1 MRARPIAVCVARF
14 LDADAPT
21 ALSDRSLMGASSV
34 AEHAIG
40 NKSFI
45 KRDDTPISESSPA
58 PTGLA
63 TMSRSYV
70 SHADARSSQARNQPV
85 KRYDGEPLTRTD
97 VQHAVLCYLFSD
109 TRRVFTNPR
118 AGSRGAPMSTFV
130 QSVANSEDLPL
141 AANADPDRHALANSP
156 RAVQACVASAV
167 AGPFPTFVWPYGQS
181 AGSARRADE
190 TDEERA
196 AWNARRT
203 EYLEWRDATYPFS
216 ITPEAELENAP
227 PSPWAHPGAEKLTFK
242 ELYIEALMNSSK
254 CTKSMREKCFVDE
267 EYAEDFSKV
276 CLLVNVGRINTT
288 LAFYPEMK
296 TILRSYHPVPSLQ
309 KSENT
314 RRNMQ
319 DAPRMKS
326 LLKAVLLPHE
336 RPGGSGTASASAR
349 HEEGGDTLEVPS
361 DLDELARR
369 RRLQNRPP
377 TSVVTLIFL
386 LANLAADVTSMH
398 FPTQI
403 DAHSLFFPQAGRPIS
418 AKQRANAFLWL
429 LYHYLEGPASVP
441 PGAPGSENPFDD
453 DVSRAARAEAHKAWV
468 AGGSVPL
475 DDAHPTWRGIPNP
488 EYARW
493 REQHEHLDAGDGPTR
508 KPPRKRGADGDD
520 MPDVPPCPE
529 THTHRLLIPALPP
542 MAPEEYTKEDE
553 DPPEEIAW
561 GKQMQGERS
570 AFLVRFEE
578 EEQAKVLA
586 NGGVVDAPD
595 EERAKKRVHTS
606 TQSCYPLA
614 NILANAAA
622 AGSNNG
628 ALSRSPIGF
637 VKRAR
642 LSSRLSQPRD
652 SPLGADAS
660 GDASHVSGTAMD
672 GGSDA
677 DASSVH
683 APSIWDLDLS
693 TAEADAPH
701 ASLLRAQWKRCE
713 KDPDYDSDTDGRHDD
728 DVVLARTLLV
738 LRRAREVRGEG
749 PI

>member
-1 MRARPIAVCVARF
+1 
-14 LDADAPT
+14 
-21 ALSDRSLMGASSV
+21 MGASSV
-34 AEHAIG
+34 AEHAVG
-40 NKSFI
+40 DKTSL
-45 KRDDTPISESSPA
+45 KRDETPLSESWQA
-58 PTGLA
+58 PTGPA
-63 TMSRSYV
+63 TMT
-70 SHADARSSQARNQPV
+70 RSSSQRNQPV
-85 KRYDGEPLTRTD
+85 KRYDGEPLSRTD

-118 AGSRGAPMSTFV
+118 AGPRGAPMSTFV
-130 QSVANSEDLPL
+130 QAVANSEDVPL

-156 RAVQACVASAV
+156 RAIQACVASAV
-167 AGPFPTFVWPYGQS
+167 SGPFPTFVWPYGQS

-190 TDEERA
+190 TDEEHA
-196 AWNARRT
+196 AWAARRT
-203 EYLEWRDATYPFS
+203 AYLEWRDATYPAS
-216 ITPEAELENAP
+216 ITPQGEMDDAP
-227 PSPWAHPGAEKLTFK
+227 ASPWPHPGAEKLTFK

-309 KSENT
+309 QSENT

-349 HEEGGDTLEVPS
+349 HEQGTDTLEVPG
-361 DLDELARR
+361 DLEELARR
-369 RRLQNRPP
+369 RRHQARPP

-386 LANLAADVTSMH
+386 LANQASDVMSMH
-398 FPTQI
+398 FPPHI
-403 DAHSLFFPQAGRPIS
+403 DAHSLFFPQPGRPIS
-418 AKQRANAFLWL
+418 AKHRANVFLWL

-453 DVSRAARAEAHKAWV
+453 DVSRAAREEAHRAWV
-468 AGGSVPL
+468 SGGSIPL
-475 DDAHPTWRGIPNP
+475 DDAHPTWRGVPNP

-493 REQHEHLDAGDGPTR
+493 REQHEQQLDNGDASSR
-508 KPPRKRGADGDD
+508 KAPRKRGADGEDSSD
-520 MPDVPPCPE
+520 LPPCPE
-529 THTHRLLIPALPP
+529 THTHRLLIPALPL
-542 MAPEEYTKEDE
+542 MAPEAYAREDA

-586 NGGVVDAPD
+586 NGGVVDATD
-595 EERAKKRVHTS
+595 EERAKKRVHAN

-628 ALSRSPIGF
+628 ALNRSPIGF

-642 LSSRLSQPRD
+642 LSSRLSQTRD
-652 SPLGADAS
+652 AFLGGDGAHAEGNSSSRSAAS
-660 GDASHVSGTAMD
+660 LANAHGESGHTNT
-672 GGSDA
+672 
-677 DASSVH
+677 
-683 APSIWDLDLS
+683 PSLWDLDL
-693 TAEADAPH
+693 TAAEADEQQT
-701 ASLLRAQWKRCE
+701 SLLNGQWQRIQRNT
-713 KDPDYDSDTDGRHDD
+713 DYDSDSDAKHDD
-728 DVVLARTLLV
+728 KDALARTLLV
-738 LRRAREVRGEG
+738 LRRVRESRGEA
-749 PI
+749 PS

>member
-1 MRARPIAVCVARF
+1 
-14 LDADAPT
+14 
-21 ALSDRSLMGASSV
+21 
-34 AEHAIG
+34 
-40 NKSFI
+40 
-45 KRDDTPISESSPA
+45 
-58 PTGLA
+58 
-63 TMSRSYV
+63 MSRSYV
-70 SHADARSSQARNQPV
+70 CLADARSSQARNQPV

-118 AGSRGAPMSTFV
+118 AGSRGAPMSTFI
-130 QSVANSEDLPL
+130 QSVANAEDMPL
-141 AANADPDRHALANSP
+141 AVNADPDRHALANSP

-196 AWNARRT
+196 AWEARRT
-203 EYLEWRDATYPFS
+203 EYLEWREATYPSS
-216 ITPEAELENAP
+216 ITPEAELDEVP

-326 LLKAVLLPHE
+326 LLKAVLLPYE

-349 HEEGGDTLEVPS
+349 HEEGEDTLEVPG

-369 RRLQNRPP
+369 RRTQNRPP

-386 LANLAADVTSMH
+386 LANQALDVTSMH
-398 FPTQI
+398 FPAQV
-403 DAHSLFFPQAGRPIS
+403 DAHSLFFPQTGRPIS

-429 LYHYLEGPASVP
+429 LYHYLEGPASLP

-468 AGGSVPL
+468 EGGSLPL

-493 REQHEHLDAGDGPTR
+493 REQNEHLVDASDASSR

-520 MPDVPPCPE
+520 VPDVSPCPE
-529 THTHRLLIPALPP
+529 THTHRLLIPALPS
-542 MAPEEYTKEDE
+542 MAPEAYAKEDE
-553 DPPEEIAW
+553 DPPEEIEW
-561 GKQMQGERS
+561 GKRMQGERS

-586 NGGVVDAPD
+586 NGGVVDAAD
-595 EERAKKRVHTS
+595 DERAKKRAHTS
-606 TQSCYPLA
+606 TQSCYPRA
-614 NILANAAA
+614 HILATAAA

-628 ALSRSPIGF
+628 ALNRSPIGF

-652 SPLGADAS
+652 GPLGADVGDVSHASGSAAVDAS
-660 GDASHVSGTAMD
+660 GDA
-672 GGSDA
+672 DA
-677 DASSVH
+677 WLAQ
-683 APSIWDLDLS
+683 APSLWDLDL
-693 TAEADAPH
+693 APANADAPRT
-701 ASLLRAQWKRCE
+701 SLLRAQWKRIQ
-713 KDPDYDSDTDGRHDD
+713 KAPDYDSDTDGKHDD
-728 DVVLARTLLV
+728 EEVLARTLLV
-738 LRRAREVRGEG
+738 LRRSREIRGDG
-749 PI
+749 PV